1 MESPPSLPRFRRR
14 RRRRSASALTA
25 ARSAAVSASSTA
37 SVHASSVHASTPLPP
52 VRQSRWRIS
61 TSAESIDDPPP
72 QPPSISIPSTLSFS
86 DTLTLGVASD
96 VASAPPR
103 SLASD
108 IAPLTRAPTTARPH
122 VPPSST
128 PDTDANSPSNAAIA
142 PASAPA
148 PRTASSQH
156 SARSHAMD
164 RSAFRPLTD
173 FTTHRTSGVSS
184 DGVPALSP
192 VTRPSILRNAP
203 SKDVTHSPRPTH
215 SRVTF
220 TTPNIASNNA
230 YAIPWIDDVSLV
242 PPGKLR
248 RAADSRAS
256 ATSAA
261 APATHALDSLW
272 SFNPGLMVRYHGRHP
287 ARSIATGADN
297 SIEAPHAVRTSLAC
311 SADLNPAPTAL
322 SSERS
327 A

>member
-1 MESPPSLPRFRRR
+1 M
-14 RRRRSASALTA
+14 
-25 ARSAAVSASSTA
+25 
-37 SVHASSVHASTPLPP
+37 
-52 VRQSRWRIS
+52 
-61 TSAESIDDPPP
+61 
-72 QPPSISIPSTLSFS
+72 
-86 DTLTLGVASD
+86 
-96 VASAPPR
+96 ASAPPR
-103 SLASD
+103 SLAND

-128 PDTDANSPSNAAIA
+128 PGTDANSPSNAAIA

-156 SARSHAMD
+156 SAKSHAMD
-164 RSAFRPLTD
+164 RSAFRPFTD

-184 DGVPALSP
+184 DGVPALA
-192 VTRPSILRNAP
+192 VTRLSILRNAP

-215 SRVTF
+215 SRVMF

-230 YAIPWIDDVSLV
+230 YAIPRIDDVSLV

-261 APATHALDSLW
+261 APATHALDSAG
-272 SFNPGLMVRYHGRHP
+272 SDPGCPRVRYHGRHP

-297 SIEAPHAVRTSLAC
+297 SSEPPHAVRTSLAC
-311 SADLNPAPTAL
+311 SADLNPTPTAL

-327 A
+327 ACRRNGRRDRNARRAGAAARAAAESGPWPRMAEMAARTAGGAPVGCARRARLRGCRGPTHSASRLRVGFVR

>member
-37 SVHASSVHASTPLPP
+37 SVHASSVHASIPLPP

-72 QPPSISIPSTLSFS
+72 QPPSFTSIPFSFSTLIV
-86 DTLTLGVASD
+86 LGVASD
-96 VASAPPR
+96 VASTPPR
-103 SLASD
+103 SLAND
-108 IAPLTRAPTTARPH
+108 IAPLTRAPTTARAH

-173 FTTHRTSGVSS
+173 DTTHRTSGVSS
-184 DGVPALSP
+184 DGVPALT

-215 SRVTF
+215 SRVMF
-220 TTPNIASNNA
+220 TTPNIASNDA
-230 YAIPWIDDVSLV
+230 YAIPRIDDVSLV

-261 APATHALDSLW
+261 APATHALDSAG
-272 SFNPGLMVRYHGRHP
+272 SDPGCPRVRYHGRHP

-297 SIEAPHAVRTSLAC
+297 SIEPPHAVRTSLAC

>member
-37 SVHASSVHASTPLPP
+37 SVHASSVHASVPLPP

-72 QPPSISIPSTLSFS
+72 QPPSISLIPPSFS

-108 IAPLTRAPTTARPH
+108 IAPLTLAPTTARPH

-164 RSAFRPLTD
+164 RSAFRPFTD
-173 FTTHRTSGVSS
+173 DTTHRTSGVSS

-220 TTPNIASNNA
+220 TTPNIASNDA
-230 YAIPWIDDVSLV
+230 YAIPRIDDVSLV

-261 APATHALDSLW
+261 APATHALDSAG
-272 SFNPGLMVRYHGRHP
+272 SDPGCPRVRYHGRHP

-297 SIEAPHAVRTSLAC
+297 SSEAPHAVRTSLAC

>member
-14 RRRRSASALTA
+14 RRRRSDSALTA

-37 SVHASSVHASTPLPP
+37 SVHASVHASTPLPP

-72 QPPSISIPSTLSFS
+72 QPPSISWVPSFTFSTLIV
-86 DTLTLGVASD
+86 LGVASD

-103 SLASD
+103 SLAND

-173 FTTHRTSGVSS
+173 DTTHRTSGVSS
-184 DGVPALSP
+184 DGVPALT

-215 SRVTF
+215 SRVMF
-220 TTPNIASNNA
+220 TTPNIASNDA
-230 YAIPWIDDVSLV
+230 YAIPRIDDVSLV

-272 SFNPGLMVRYHGRHP
+272 SVNPELMVRYHGRHP